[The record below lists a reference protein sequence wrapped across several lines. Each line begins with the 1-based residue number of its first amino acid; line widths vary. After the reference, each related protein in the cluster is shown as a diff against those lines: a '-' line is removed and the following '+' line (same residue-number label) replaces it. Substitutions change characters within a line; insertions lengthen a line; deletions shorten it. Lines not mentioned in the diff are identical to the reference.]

1 MLVGLIPHVL
11 LTENPQTGKHT
22 EGRKERGWQ
31 VTSTGNVGK
40 MAIKRGGDVY
50 VASKCR
56 RRCVRIR
63 TSDPQYEIENYNCI
77 FFLLKNTVEIVVCG
91 HD

>member
-22 EGRKERGWQ
+22 ERRKERGWQ
-31 VTSTGNVGK
+31 VTGNVGK
-40 MAIKRGGDVY
+40 MAIKHGGDVY

-56 RRCVRIR
+56 GRCVRIR
-63 TSDPQYEIENYNCI
+63 IYRPS
-77 FFLLKNTVEIVVCG
+77 V
-91 HD
+91 